1 MGMAA
6 PSISNELPTPCSW
19 FVDEL
24 AAELCLGER
33 AVDIRCRRILLR
45 LVTWATCEGI
55 PRDRE
60 VIFDPAVIES
70 FCSTALAGEHSR
82 GTHRSDLRRM
92 GRRLTKR
99 ASFEQPPEAM
109 AWRNVAVPYSRG
121 EIGSLRLDAFA
132 QPTEVRR
139 RAARALLALGLGA
152 GLDGR
157 WVAAVGPEHL
167 RRHDGHL
174 EIEVGEPAPR
184 IVVVRASYEKELV
197 ELAATAGEGCLVG
210 RRSKAR
216 NRVADLTKSLVVPA
230 GHPRLSPARLRATWL
245 VWHLEQATRL
255 PELCEAAG
263 LQGFEV
269 LSDLLRYVNRL
280 PHDVAATMLRGN
292 PC

>member
-1 MGMAA
+1 MPA
-6 PSISNELPTPCSW
+6 PSTFDQPRTPCSW

-33 AVDIRCRRILLR
+33 SVDLRCRRILLR
-45 LVTWATCEGI
+45 LVTWATGEGI

-60 VIFDPAVIES
+60 AIFDPAVIEA

-92 GRRLTKR
+92 ARRLTKR

-109 AWRNVAVPYSRG
+109 AWRNVAVPYSKA
-121 EIGSLRLDAFA
+121 EVESLKLDALA
-132 QPTEVRR
+132 QPTETRR

-167 RRHDGHL
+167 RCHDGHL
-174 EIEVGEPAPR
+174 EVEVGELAPR
-184 IVVVRASYEKELV
+184 VIVVRASYEQELV
-197 ELAATAGEGCLVG
+197 ELAAIAGEGCLVG

-245 VWHLEQATRL
+245 LWHLEQGTRL

-269 LSDLLRYVNRL
+269 LSDLLVYVNRL
-280 PHDVAATMLRGN
+280 SHDIAALMLRGT